1 MSFTWKCSLELML
14 SLCTVANCPLTAL
27 PVRIV
32 KLSPMTGTKI
42 EWQVNAKSFG
52 FNCFQS
58 AGIGAGLATAGSTLV
73 GTLVF

>member
-32 KLSPMTGTKI
+32 EVSPMTGTKI
-42 EWQVNAKSFG
+42 DWSAKSFG
-52 FNCFQS
+52 FKCFQS
-58 AGIGAGLATAGSTLV
+58 AGIGAGLATAGRTLV
-73 GTLVF
+73 GTAVF